1 VNEVMVLPLSGKG
14 NLVKS
19 DKKVIQPPKTGVIP
33 GYIYYRSE
41 HLYTYKNS
49 SFGEGFILVLLDNN
63 ASVIKAINSRYLH
76 EENGKYYL
84 ITTNEARYKSWY
96 RQLNINTDTGEIEA
110 IIKETD
116 SLIRQ
121 RGRIINTLKAFD
133 RIYKPLYYRKKV
145 SCLFGTLTDLPGAK
159 ITIRMFISNLKKA
172 LKRSGINLL
181 SYAWIHEVKYKPNA
195 KGKELPVHVHYHFV
209 LAIER
214 IEVTGGRMPHCL
226 SSSYLQDMYGRGVK
240 VTFIKGGNAC
250 LRYCSKYISKNGD
263 EENGIT
269 LGLRRYGA
277 SRNITGDAK
286 AYKTKGNLNDRQ
298 KAYNL
303 LL

>member
-1 VNEVMVLPLSGKG
+1 MKNEVMLLPLQGEENLSKSGKK
-14 NLVKS
+14 VVPAA
-19 DKKVIQPPKTGVIP
+19 KKGFHEEF
-33 GYIYYRSE
+33 IYYGSQ
-41 HLYTYKNS
+41 HLYTYKNKE
-49 SFGEGFILVLLDNN
+49 FGEAFLTCYIGNN

-96 RQLNINTDTGEIEA
+96 KQFNINTITGEIEA

-133 RIYKPLYYRKKV
+133 RIYKPLYYKKKV
-145 SCLFGTLTDLPGAK
+145 SCFFGTLTDVPAAK
-159 ITIRMFISNLKKA
+159 ITIRMFMANLKKA

-181 SYAWIHEVKYKPNA
+181 SYCWVNECKYKHDA
-195 KGKELPVHVHYHFV
+195 KGKELPIHIHYHFV
-209 LAIER
+209 LATER
-214 IEVTGGRMPHCL
+214 IEVTGEGLPTCL
-226 SSSYLQDMYGRGVK
+226 SASYLTDMYGRRASVK
-240 VTFIKGGNAC
+240 FIKGGEAC

-277 SRNITGDAK
+277 SRNISVEAK
-286 AYKTKGNLNDRQ
+286 AYKIKSKTI
-298 KAYNL
+298 
-303 LL
+303 

>member
-1 VNEVMVLPLSGKG
+1 MDKITTLPLQGEES
-14 NLVKS
+14 LLKS
-19 DKKVIQPPKTGVIP
+19 AKKVIQPPKTGVFP
-33 GYIYYRSE
+33 EFIYYKSE
-41 HLYTYKNS
+41 HLYTYKNKE
-49 SFGEGFILVLLDNN
+49 FGEAFILVLLEHN

-96 RQLNINTDTGEIEA
+96 KQLNINTDTGEIEA
-110 IIKETD
+110 IIKESD

-133 RIYKPLYYRKKV
+133 RIYKPLYYQKKV
-145 SCLFGTLTDLPGAK
+145 SCLFGTLTDLPRAK

-181 SYAWIHEVKYKPNA
+181 SYTWINEVKYKPNA

-277 SRNITGDAK
+277 SRNISAEAK
-286 AYKTKGNLNDRQ
+286 VFKQNKNNKGNGNII
-298 KAYNL
+298 NT
-303 LL
+303 

>member
-1 VNEVMVLPLSGKG
+1 MKNEVMDSPQQGEG
-14 NLVKS
+14 NSIKVS
-19 DKKVIQPPKTGVIP
+19 KKVVPAAKKVFQQEF
-33 GYIYYRSE
+33 IYYGSQ

-49 SFGEGFILVLLDNN
+49 AFGEAFLLVLLEHN
-63 ASVIKAINSRYLH
+63 ASVIKSINSRYLH

-96 RQLNINTDTGEIEA
+96 KQFNINTGTGEIEA

-121 RGRIINTLKAFD
+121 RGKIINTLKAFD
-133 RIYKPLYYRKKV
+133 RIYKPLYRQRRV
-145 SCLFGTLTDLPGAK
+145 SCLFGTLTDLPAAK
-159 ITIRMFISNLKKA
+159 ITIRMFMANLKKA

-181 SYAWIHEVKYKPNA
+181 SYTWINEVKYKPNA
-195 KGKELPVHVHYHFV
+195 KGKELPIHVHYHFV
-209 LAIER
+209 LATER
-214 IEVTGGRMPHCL
+214 IEVTGGRMPYCL

-240 VTFIKGGNAC
+240 VTFIKGGDAC

-277 SRNITGDAK
+277 SRNISAEAK
-286 AYKTKGNLNDRQ
+286 AYRSKGKT
-298 KAYNL
+298 
-303 LL
+303 

>member
-1 VNEVMVLPLSGKG
+1 MSFPLSGKG

-19 DKKVIQPPKTGVIP
+19 DKKVVPAAKNGFQQEF
-33 GYIYYRSE
+33 IYYGSQ
-41 HLYTYKNS
+41 HLFTYKNKQ
-49 SFGEGFILVLLDNN
+49 FGEAFLTCYIEYN

-96 RQLNINTDTGEIEA
+96 KQFNINTSTGEIEA
-110 IIKETD
+110 IIKESDT
-116 SLIRQ
+116 LIKQ
-121 RGRIINTLKAFD
+121 RGKIINTLKAFD

-145 SCLFGTLTDLPGAK
+145 SCFFGTLTDLPAAK
-159 ITIRMFISNLKKA
+159 ITIRMFMANLKKA

-181 SYAWIHEVKYKPNA
+181 SYTWINEVKYKPNA
-195 KGKELPVHVHYHFV
+195 KGKELPIHVHYHFV
-209 LAIER
+209 LATER
-214 IEVTGGRMPHCL
+214 IEVTGEGLPTCL
-226 SSSYLQDMYGRGVK
+226 SSSYLTEMYGRRAS
-240 VTFIKGGNAC
+240 VTFIKGGDAC

-277 SRNITGDAK
+277 SRNISAEAK
-286 AYKTKGNLNDRQ
+286 AYRSKGKT
-298 KAYNL
+298 
-303 LL
+303 

>member
-1 VNEVMVLPLSGKG
+1 MSFPLSGKG

-19 DKKVIQPPKTGVIP
+19 DKKVVPAAKNGFQQEF
-33 GYIYYRSE
+33 IYYGSQ
-41 HLYTYKNS
+41 HLFTYKNKQ
-49 SFGEGFILVLLDNN
+49 FGEAFLTCYIQYN

-96 RQLNINTDTGEIEA
+96 KQFNINTDTGEIEA
-110 IIKETD
+110 IIKESDT
-116 SLIRQ
+116 LIKQ
-121 RGRIINTLKAFD
+121 RGKIINTLKAFD

-145 SCLFGTLTDLPGAK
+145 SCFFGTLTDLPAAK
-159 ITIRMFISNLKKA
+159 ITIRMFMANLKKA

-181 SYAWIHEVKYKPNA
+181 SYTWINEVKYKPNA
-195 KGKELPVHVHYHFV
+195 KGKELPIHVHYHFV
-209 LAIER
+209 LATER
-214 IEVTGGRMPHCL
+214 IEVTGEGLPTCL
-226 SSSYLQDMYGRGVK
+226 SSSYLTEMYGRRAS
-240 VTFIKGGNAC
+240 VTFIKGGDAC

-277 SRNITGDAK
+277 SRNISAEAK
-286 AYKTKGNLNDRQ
+286 AYRSKGKT
-298 KAYNL
+298 
-303 LL
+303 

>member
-1 VNEVMVLPLSGKG
+1 MKNEVMVSPLHGEENS
-14 NLVKS
+14 LKS
-19 DKKVIQPPKTGVIP
+19 EKKVVRGAKKGVIP
-33 GYIYYRSE
+33 EHLYYKSE

-49 SFGEGFILVLLDNN
+49 AFGEAFLTCYIGNN
-63 ASVIKAINSRYLH
+63 ASLIKSINSRYLH

-96 RQLNINTDTGEIEA
+96 KQFNINTGTGEIEA

-133 RIYKPLYYRKKV
+133 RIYKPLYYQKKV
-145 SCLFGTLTDLPGAK
+145 SCLFGTLTNLPEAK

-172 LKRSGINLL
+172 FKRSGINLL
-181 SYAWIHEVKYKPNA
+181 SYVWVNEVKYKHDA
-195 KGKELPVHVHYHFV
+195 KGKELPIHVHYHFV

-214 IEVTGGRMPHCL
+214 IEVTGGKLPVCL
-226 SSSYLQDMYGRGVK
+226 SAAYLTSMYGRIAS
-240 VTFIKGGNAC
+240 VTFIKGGDAC
-250 LRYCSKYISKNGD
+250 LRYCSKYISKTGD
-263 EENGIT
+263 IENGIT

-277 SRNITGDAK
+277 SRNISAEAK
-286 AYKTKGNLNDRQ
+286 AFKQSK
-298 KAYNL
+298 K
-303 LL
+303 